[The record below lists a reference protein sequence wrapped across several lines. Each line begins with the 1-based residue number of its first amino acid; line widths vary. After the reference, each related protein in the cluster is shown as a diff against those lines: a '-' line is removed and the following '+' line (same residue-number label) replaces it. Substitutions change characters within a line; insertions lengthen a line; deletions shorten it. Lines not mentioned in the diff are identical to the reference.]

1 MKMHPK
7 NKKIYKK
14 PFIRKARMF
23 VDFFYRKRNS
33 FLDDEDLLQALY
45 LSSWTV

>member
-1 MKMHPK
+1 MKIYPK

-23 VDFFYRKRNS
+23 VDFFYKKRKS
-33 FLDDEDLLQALY
+33 FPDDEGLLQTMY
-45 LSSWTV
+45 LNSWTV